1 MRQLIA
7 ICRVERIQID
17 KRMER
22 SLELERKLTIRET
35 RTITIF
41 FPYQE
46 IGWLLFMFSMRS
58 TFLLQSISSSQ
69 LLGRSQRHVEG

>member
-46 IGWLLFMFSMRS
+46 IG
-58 TFLLQSISSSQ
+58 
-69 LLGRSQRHVEG
+69 